1 MSHMHKSRHTASLL
15 WRHTASLLWRHCDGA
30 GCSYLLCNISVPC
43 RVGRSRNLCLV
54 YGCVS
59 AHDCVRVG
67 VCVRTYACVHVRV
80 LVMYCRG
87 VLVHYVFQTSNT
99 ASRYDR

>member
-1 MSHMHKSRHTASLL
+1 MSHMHKS
-15 WRHTASLLWRHCDGA
+15 RHTASLLWRHCDGA

-59 AHDCVRVG
+59 AHDCVRVCVW
-67 VCVRTYACVHVRV
+67 VCVRTYACVYVRV

-87 VLVHYVFQTSNT
+87 VLVYYVFQTSNT